1 MFHFEQTNAYIH
13 KAHNLIMESKKSKT
27 IDWFKEPEK
36 SLEEVQAEVKQ
47 ATLNFAQRGARK
59 Y

>member
-1 MFHFEQTNAYIH
+1 
-13 KAHNLIMESKKSKT
+13 MESKKSKT

-36 SLEEVQAEVKQ
+36 TLEEVQAEVKQ